1 MNNRIISISSILLMA
16 TIGLI
21 SAASTYRPCEFM
33 YGLDPLEIIMFTII
47 GIIIGFFGG
56 MYYTKNKK

>member
-1 MNNRIISISSILLMA
+1 MA